1 MRDIVIVVIAVIALV
16 GLIVLWPKCKSEN
29 EAADSSLAIGGAEI
43 ACTDCLYDTE
53 GQLSATL
60 LDRLT
65 MSTGQLQA
73 RRAFPGRKGLEKW
86 RQRQEQEE
94 FWHYLKSHCPTG
106 VIHYPGI
113 QIQNPYGYST
123 QKQYFYDNRKGTQFC
138 AYH

>member
-1 MRDIVIVVIAVIALV
+1 MKDSLIVVIAVVALV
-16 GLIVLWPKCKSEN
+16 GLIVLWPKCKEDGRQG
-29 EAADSSLAIGGAEI
+29 ADSSLAVGGADI

-65 MSTGQLQA
+65 LSTGELQA
-73 RRAFPGRKGLEKW
+73 RRAFPGRKGLNKW
-86 RQRQEQEE
+86 RKRQEQEE
-94 FWHYLKSHCPTG
+94 FWRYLKQHCPPG

-113 QIQNPYGYST
+113 QIQNPYGYWT
-123 QKQYFYDNRKGTQFC
+123 QQYLYDNRKGTQFC